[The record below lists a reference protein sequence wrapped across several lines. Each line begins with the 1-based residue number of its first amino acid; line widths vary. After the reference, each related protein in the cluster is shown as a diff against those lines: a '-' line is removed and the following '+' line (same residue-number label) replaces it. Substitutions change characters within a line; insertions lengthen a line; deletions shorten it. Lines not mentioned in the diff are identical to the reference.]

1 MKKCLNC
8 GADVAGSYCPD
19 CGQDVSVSRLNLRLS
34 LSHAADHFFSLDSV
48 APRTLLGLTRN
59 PGKVAREY
67 VDGRRAEYVQ
77 PFRYCLTSVALLML
91 VYALVGRNANYFNL
105 EADTASMMNF
115 QTETIAFVV
124 RHLNAVFFAAL
135 PVQAL
140 ILKGLFHRSRF
151 NFAEIMS
158 FTLYVSGH
166 GFLFGAVLAATLF
179 SVPQLQF
186 ILRFLLTTGYLVFAA
201 IGFFGE
207 HRGLTALKCVVAKIL
222 NTVVVVIMVLILI
235 MPRLVALMKEMEAEK
250 VQTTITTE
258 ELEVKGAMFIL
269 YVSDQQASRDFY
281 AAVLGREPVLDVPGM
296 TEFSLLDG
304 SSLGLMPEAGIR
316 KLLGETDFGG
326 GLRAEVYLLVDDPR
340 ECLQRAVADG
350 ARLLSE
356 CTNRNW
362 GDLAGYC
369 LDADGYVIGFATPLE
384 KGR

>member
-1 MKKCLNC
+1 
-8 GADVAGSYCPD
+8 
-19 CGQDVSVSRLNLRLS
+19 
-34 LSHAADHFFSLDSV
+34 LDSV

-91 VYALVGRNANYFNL
+91 VYALVGRNANYFIL
-105 EADTASMMNF
+105 ETDPTLSPAMVNF
-115 QTETIAFVV
+115 QAKTIAFVV
-124 RHLNAVFFAAL
+124 RHLNVVFFAAL

-151 NFAEIMS
+151 NYAEIMS
-158 FTLYVSGH
+158 FTLFVAGH

-179 SVPQLQF
+179 SVPQLQV
-186 ILRFLLTTGYLVFAA
+186 ILRILLTTGYLVFAS
-201 IGFFGE
+201 IGFFEE

-235 MPRLVALMKEMEAEK
+235 MPQVVALVKEMEAEEALAAPA
-250 VQTTITTE
+250 TE
-258 ELEVKGAMFIL
+258 ELEMKRSMFIL

-281 AAVLGREPVLDVPGM
+281 AAVLARSPVLDVPGM
-296 TEFSLLDG
+296 TEFNLADG
-304 SSLGLMPEAGIR
+304 STLGLMPESGIQ
-316 KLLGETDFGG
+316 KLLGGGLAEPAFGGGG

-340 ECLQRAVADG
+340 ECLQRAVNAG

-356 CTNRNW
+356 CTDRDW

-369 LDADGYVIGFATPLE
+369 LDADGYVIGFAAPIE
-384 KGR
+384 KDR